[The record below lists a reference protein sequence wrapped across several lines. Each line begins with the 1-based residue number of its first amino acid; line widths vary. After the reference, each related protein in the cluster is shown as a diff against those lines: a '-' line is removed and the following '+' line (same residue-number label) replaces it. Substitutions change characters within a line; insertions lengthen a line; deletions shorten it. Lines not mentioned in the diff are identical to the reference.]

1 MDSTGTTTGSKL
13 INGLDSV
20 FTFKFDLSGLIDILK
35 SSGILQFLIAL
46 IVDLM

>member
-1 MDSTGTTTGSKL
+1 MEGSTLLG
-13 INGLDSV
+13 GLGSV
-20 FTFKFDLSGLIDILK
+20 FNYKFDLSGLLDILK